1 MRRRLSSIKDQ
12 TDSKRTTYYLRNK
25 SKKSDSVK
33 ISANPVKNSIR
44 GNNRYSSTKNIKI
57 EAVDVDNNK
66 NNNNIKST
74 NLPAKNISQNHV
86 TITSI
91 DVDYAKLLE
100 EDKKKL
106 EEIKEQITSKKRKLE
121 EKKK

>member
-1 MRRRLSSIKDQ
+1 MERM
-12 TDSKRTTYYLRNK
+12 
-25 SKKSDSVK
+25 K
-33 ISANPVKNSIR
+33 ISSNPVKNSIR

-57 EAVDVDNNK
+57 EAVDVDNK
-66 NNNNIKST
+66 KDNNNIKST
-74 NLPAKNISQNHV
+74 NLPAKNISQNHLA
-86 TITSI
+86 ITSI

-121 EKKK
+121 ENKKELNEIKEKND